1 MSSSRG
7 LRAWIP
13 VFLILALGAS
23 LPALGAPPRSL
34 VRKEMRFSDSP
45 GAKEFPGAQALYL
58 VDDIGFEVEPDG
70 HTIYTEHDAIKVL
83 TAEGA
88 TSLSVLARTYR
99 AGAESLQ
106 LEQARTISPE
116 GDVLDVAASSIQD
129 LPLDPESP
137 LYSQQRLLR
146 VEFPEVRPGSVV
158 EFRLKT
164 RRAPR
169 PDGRWWAASFVQN
182 LEPILHS
189 TFTVRLPQDTEI
201 RWNAPGVTPGRPR
214 ESSRDGQRILRWE
227 VRDVP
232 ALAPEPAMPATERWL
247 NRIEVTNLA
256 SWPELGDWFGRR
268 WRSAVEDT
276 QGLDIVAAGIVP
288 TTRPAEERIRAVL
301 DWAAGLHKVQASLAD
316 SWNPGPA
323 SQALRAPALSPTD
336 MAVLLSATLNR
347 LGLPSEPVMVS
358 TLQEG
363 RLEQEL
369 PQPEKVD
376 RILLRL
382 RSPRG
387 GWWWIDP
394 ASPGELLN
402 APPGGAQGVAAILVR
417 PEGSRVFTTP
427 VSSPDR
433 NLRDVQMEVRVEQDG
448 RAELI
453 MSMTAEGTTA
463 ALWRSLERELVGTP
477 NTERERLLDRLFHSL
492 AQGFAVSGRLYSHY
506 FPEKLEPG
514 VPFRISTTLVFPEL
528 ATPRDDGRTR
538 ALPLPLYGGDR
549 LASLADSE
557 TRRFPAHF
565 DFPFRD
571 DVRIHVAL
579 PEGSRI
585 LELPP
590 NLSIQTSL
598 GSFFCTTRQKENHVW
613 MYSRLVLNRTW
624 VMPKDFE
631 ELRRLAQAQATL
643 LTTPLVYEPPTSTTA
658 QEAP

>member
-1 MSSSRG
+1 MSFFRG

-23 LPALGAPPRSL
+23 LPALSAPPRSL
-34 VRKEMRFSDSP
+34 VRKEMRFADSP
-45 GAKEFPGAQALYL
+45 GAAEFPEAQALYL

-70 HTIYTEHDAIKVL
+70 HTVYTEHDAIKAL

-88 TSLSVLARTYR
+88 ASLSVLTRTYR
-99 AGAESLQ
+99 ADAESIQ

-116 GDVLDVAASSIQD
+116 GDVLDVPTSNIRD
-129 LPLDPESP
+129 LPLAPESP

-164 RRAPR
+164 RRVPC
-169 PDGRWWAASFVQN
+169 PDGRWWGATFVQN

-189 TFTVRLPQDTEI
+189 TFTVRIPQDTEI
-201 RWNAPGVTPGRPR
+201 HWNAPGVTPGRPS
-214 ESSRDGQRILRWE
+214 ESARKGQRVLRWE

-232 ALAPEPAMPATERWL
+232 GLTPEPAMPATARWL

-268 WRSAVEDT
+268 WKSAVEDT
-276 QGLDIVAAGIVP
+276 QGLDIVTAGIVP
-288 TTRPAEERIRAVL
+288 TTRPAEDRIRAVL
-301 DWAAGLHKVQASLAD
+301 AWAAGLHKVQENLAD
-316 SWNPGPA
+316 PWNPGPA
-323 SQALRAPALSPTD
+323 SQALRASTLSPTD
-336 MAVLLSATLNR
+336 MAVLLSATLDR
-347 LGLPSEPVMVS
+347 LGLPSEPVMAS
-358 TLQEG
+358 TLQEEH
-363 RLEQEL
+363 LEREL
-369 PQPEKVD
+369 PQPGKVD

-394 ASPGELLN
+394 ASPGELLD

-417 PEGSRVFTTP
+417 SEGSRIFTTP
-427 VSSPDR
+427 ISSADR

-448 RAELI
+448 RAELT
-453 MSMTAEGTTA
+453 MSMTTEGTNA
-463 ALWRSLERELVGTP
+463 ALWRSLERELAKTP

-492 AQGFAVSGRLYSHY
+492 VRSFAVSGRLYSRY
-506 FPEKLEPG
+506 FPEDPEPG
-514 VPFRISTTLVFPEL
+514 APFRISTTLVFSEL
-528 ATPRDDGRTR
+528 ATSRDGGRTR

-549 LASLADSE
+549 LVSLAEST

-579 PEGSRI
+579 PEGCRI

-590 NLSIQTSL
+590 NLSLQNSL
-598 GSFFCTTRQKENHVW
+598 GSFFSTTRQKENHVW

-624 VMPKDFE
+624 VMPKDFA

-643 LTTPLVYEPPTSTTA
+643 LTNPMIYESPTSTT
-658 QEAP
+658 QEDP